1 MRAPMRTKILPEPV
15 CLLVL
20 CAAWLGFAFVSI
32 VLCGA
37 GFLHPESYSFLPHY
51 LSGAPLLDLIYD
63 NRITDWGN
71 YQARELG
78 FIFDWLDC
86 QFIAWSVQRGHPHFF
101 SATHY
106 GFLLLAGVALWRI
119 GTRHLGLDRLV
130 AFGLVLLLWTCPTAM
145 LYTSFYRAAKVSLL
159 LTTLLVVWAWLNA
172 RAHRDGGRGWF
183 HVALFGLLAALLPM
197 FDKQG
202 LLFLGAA
209 VLLLARNAIVQRTAC
224 DRRLLVA
231 GLLALAFAW
240 SYQRF
245 IGPAITLHLLGY
257 EVNRGYTAIPF
268 ADLASDPRFLGTVAL
283 GAPLLAFDSF
293 RIPLGNLP
301 AGLALLAV
309 WWMWRQ
315 FAAMPAAGPQW
326 LSPAALFAG
335 LILFVCAVY
344 AAMLMLFPLLLSS
357 EHRRF
362 FYCLPVAA
370 FWLVAVAVALGESA
384 RRSPERRRWLALAVG
399 ALVVGNVFALQEHRF
414 VLRHGH
420 YEPFGKNAALVREAL
435 RPASIAAA
443 GITPSEAAALLGQAP
458 YFRDAVPPSLREDR
472 IYLSLLARSRE
483 ASRSGGVPPPT
494 PTSRN
499 APFFPTCAHGK
510 FALRGLGRGRDAPAP

>member
-1 MRAPMRTKILPEPV
+1 MRIQNLPEPL

-20 CAAWLGFAFVSI
+20 CATWLGFTLFSI

-63 NRITDWGN
+63 NKITDWAN

-78 FIFDWLDC
+78 FVFDWLDC
-86 QFIAWSVQRGHPHFF
+86 QFIAWSVQRGQPHFF

-106 GFLLLAGVALWRI
+106 GFLLLAGIALWRI

-145 LYTSFYRAAKVSLL
+145 LYTTFYRAAKVGLL

-172 RAHRDGGRGWF
+172 RAHREGGRGWWQ
-183 HVALFGLLAALLPM
+183 VALFGLLAVLMPM

-209 VLLLARNAIVQRTAC
+209 VLLLARNALVQRTAC
-224 DRRLLVA
+224 DRRLLVV
-231 GLLALAFAW
+231 GLLALALAW

-245 IGPAITLHLLGY
+245 IGPAITSHLLGY

-268 ADLASDPRFLGTVAL
+268 GDLASDRRFLGTVAL

-315 FAAMPAAGPQW
+315 FAAMPAAGPRW
-326 LSPAALFAG
+326 LSPAAIFAG

-344 AAMLMLFPLLLSS
+344 AAMLMLFPLMLSS

-370 FWLVAVAVALGESA
+370 CWLVAVAAALGESA
-384 RRSPERRRWLALAVG
+384 RRSPERRHWLALAVG

-414 VLRHGH
+414 VLRQGH
-420 YEPFGKNAALVREAL
+420 YEPFVENAARVREAL
-435 RPASIAAA
+435 RPAALAAA
-443 GITPSEAAALLGQAP
+443 GITPAEASALLEQAP

-472 IYLSLLARSRE
+472 VYLCFLARQSRP
-483 ASRSGGVPPPT
+483 R
-494 PTSRN
+494 
-499 APFFPTCAHGK
+499 
-510 FALRGLGRGRDAPAP
+510 